1 MRIGQLAPL
10 VECVPPVGYGGTELV
25 VSLLTEELVSRG
37 HEVTLFA
44 TGDSVT
50 KARLVPVIDSG
61 LRRSGVKSTRWN
73 AYDLRSLIK
82 IKDMQD
88 QFDIIHNHMGFQA
101 LPFLDAL
108 KIPVV
113 TTNHNLVSDYCKE
126 IYLEYGHMPFVSIS
140 DSYRLLNYPDKLN
153 YVATVYNGIDIERYK
168 NTKDTKREY
177 LLFIG
182 RISKAKGTADAID
195 IALKL
200 KMPIKVAG
208 KVDSSDQAY
217 FDKEITSRLD
227 AEYVH
232 FIGEVNEDEKVALY
246 QGAIATVYPIDFDE
260 PFGLVMA
267 ESMAAGTPVMA
278 FDRGSVK
285 ELIVDGHTG
294 IIGNTVD
301 DLVNRFG
308 EIRKMKAETCERR
321 AREMFGKEAMAD
333 GYEKV
338 YLDKLKNQLHTM
350 PFSANENQAKMQKGS
365 SAYVASK

>member
-10 VECVPPVGYGGTELV
+10 VECVPPSGYGGTELV
-25 VSLLTEELVSRG
+25 VSLLTEELVARG

-50 KARLVPVIDSG
+50 KARLVPAIDEG
-61 LRRSGVKSTRWN
+61 LRKSGVNPTRWT

-113 TTNHNLVSDYCKE
+113 TTNHNIVADYCKE
-126 IYLEYGHMPFVSIS
+126 VYLEYGHMPFVSIS
-140 DSYRLLNYPDKLN
+140 ESYRMLNYPDKLN
-153 YVATVYNGIDIERYK
+153 YVATVYNGIDIQRYK
-168 NTKDTKREY
+168 KSKETKGEY

-182 RISKAKGTADAID
+182 RICKAKGTADAID
-195 IALKL
+195 IARKL
-200 KMPIKVAG
+200 RMPIKVAG
-208 KVDSSDQAY
+208 KVDSADQEY
-217 FDKEITSRLD
+217 FDKEVAPRID
-227 AEYVH
+227 AEYVDY
-232 FIGEVNEDEKVALY
+232 IGEINEEQKVALY
-246 QGAIATVYPIDFDE
+246 QGAIATVYPIDFEE

-267 ESMAAGTPVMA
+267 ESMASGTPLMA
-278 FDRGSVK
+278 FNRGSVK

-294 IIGNTVD
+294 IIGDTVD

-321 AREMFGKEAMAD
+321 AREMFGKEAMAAA
-333 GYEKV
+333 YEKV

-350 PFSANENQAKMQKGS
+350 PFSANEAQVKMQKGS
-365 SAYVASK
+365 KEYAAR

>member
-25 VSLLTEELVSRG
+25 VSLLTEELVARG

-50 KARLVPVIDSG
+50 RARLVPVIEEG
-61 LRRSGVKSTRWN
+61 LRKGNVHMTRWN

-101 LPFLDAL
+101 LPFLTAL
-108 KIPVV
+108 NIPVV

-140 DSYRLLNYPDKLN
+140 ESYRLLNYPDKLN
-153 YVATVYNGIDIERYK
+153 YVATVYNGIDIGRYK
-168 NTKDTKREY
+168 KPKEGKRDY

-182 RISKAKGTADAID
+182 RISKAKGTAEAID
-195 IALKL
+195 IARKLKL
-200 KMPIKVAG
+200 PIKIAG
-208 KVDSSDQAY
+208 KVDIADQEY
-217 FDKEITSRLD
+217 YDREIARRLEP
-227 AEYVH
+227 EYVD
-232 FIGEVNEDEKVALY
+232 FIGEVNEEEKVALY

-285 ELIVDGHTG
+285 ELIVDGQTG

-308 EIRKMKAETCERR
+308 EIRKMKSETCERR
-321 AREMFGKEAMAD
+321 AREMFGKEAMAE

-338 YLDKLKNQLHTM
+338 YLDRLKNQLHEM
-350 PFSANENQAKMQKGS
+350 AFSANETQARLQKGS